1 MFERYVASR
10 TSRAVSDVLVGA
22 TVAAIVAGTLG
33 CEGDSESR
41 DPLPPRA
48 TETICLASIDLDDVD
63 GTMPALL
70 SETGCFVETAEEV
83 PAPDMIPFGVNAELW
98 TDGAHK
104 ARFVAIPAEST
115 IVLTDQGPW
124 QLPVGSKIV
133 KVFRL
138 DVVTGTAE
146 EPVVTRVPV
155 ETRFMVLGNDGWHY
169 FSYMWNDE
177 RTDATLMPEGMARV
191 VPYDTE
197 VDGERR
203 AISYQFPDRYS
214 CTTCHGDAPGEVI
227 GLRTRQLNGRY
238 DYGGVRANQLEAL
251 ESIGVFAA
259 PLAGDVD
266 ELARQPN
273 PFGKKGTLEERAR
286 AYLDTHCAS
295 CHQPGGWT
303 AGDINLDLRYETPL
317 AETNLCGERSLY
329 PYPSGTG
336 QYRLRP
342 GKPEE
347 SNILGRMGVE
357 GVGEIGEMPP
367 LGRSIADRPGI
378 ALVREWIESMS
389 ACPERP

>member
-1 MFERYVASR
+1 MSERVAAR
-10 TSRAVSDVLVGA
+10 ARRAVVGVLFGA
-22 TVAAIVAGTLG
+22 IIGLGAAGSSG
-33 CEGDSESR
+33 CEGEGELR
-41 DPLPPRA
+41 DPLPPRS
-48 TETICLASIDLDDVD
+48 TETLCLASLDLDDVD

-70 SETGCFVETAEEV
+70 SETGCFVDTPTEA
-83 PAPDMIPFGVNAELW
+83 PAADMIPFGVNAELW

-104 ARFVAIPAEST
+104 ARFVAIPAGST
-115 IVLTDQGPW
+115 ITLTDEGPW

-133 KVFRL
+133 KAFRL
-138 DVVTGTAE
+138 DVVTGTAD

-155 ETRFMVLGNDGWHY
+155 ETRVMVLGSEGWHY
-169 FSYMWNDE
+169 YSYMWNDE
-177 RTDATLMPEGMARV
+177 RTDASLMPAGMARV
-191 VPYDTE
+191 VPYEAE

-238 DYGGVRANQLEAL
+238 DYDGVRANQLEAL
-251 ESIGVFAA
+251 ESIGVFTA
-259 PLAGDVD
+259 PLPEDVD
-266 ELARQPN
+266 ALPRQPN
-273 PFGKKGTLEERAR
+273 PFGKKGTLEQRAR

-303 AGDINLDLRYETPL
+303 AGDINLDLRYETHL

-367 LGRSIADRPGI
+367 LGRSIADQEGI
-378 ALVREWIESMS
+378 ALIRAWIESMS
-389 ACPERP
+389 VCPE